1 MKYIITEEQIKRVE
15 FKYLDYL
22 FEDMYEASSKTYPD
36 RRFWKKDGELIME
49 LEKSSRL
56 WVLYSIWSD
65 ISNMFLLDYDETQ
78 QLIKEWVEEHLKLG
92 GITPGRDGS
101 HKWNQGG
108 RTFKIG
114 GNHT

>member
-1 MKYIITEEQIKRVE
+1 MQRAQ
-15 FKYLDYL
+15 FKYLNYL
-22 FEDMYEASSKTYPD
+22 FEDIYEISSEKYPD
-36 RRFWKKDGELIME
+36 RRFWKKDGEVIME

-92 GITPGRDGS
+92 GVTPLYFRS
-101 HKWNQGG
+101 
-108 RTFKIG
+108 TA
-114 GNHT
+114 

>member
-1 MKYIITEEQIKRVE
+1 MKYIITDKQIKRVE

-22 FEDMYEASSKTYPD
+22 FEDMNEASSKKYPNS
-36 RRFWKKDGELIME
+36 RFWKIDDKVVLELRI
-49 LEKSSRL
+49 SGNL

-92 GITPGRDGS
+92 GITPQ
-101 HKWNQGG
+101 KVYIETQPWWKN
-108 RTFKIG
+108 I
-114 GNHT
+114 